1 MKRIVVLLLIA
12 ALAVGLLAPMTASAA
27 KSGGWEINTKVG
39 NYLTKAEKA
48 VFAKATDKLEGVSYT
63 PVYTIAK
70 QTVSGTNYAFFCQ
83 AKVVLP
89 KATPTWK
96 IVIVNVDTE
105 GEVKILAVNNF
116 NYKKIK
122 TRNSAYKSNL
132 IGGWVYNGKTS
143 SSKGLPS
150 AAKKAFK
157 QATEG
162 YVGVTF
168 TPLALLGTQVVS
180 GKNYM
185 FLCRGVA
192 ADISGT
198 ASLYEVVVY
207 QNANGKSKITGCEI
221 INMPKYL
228 QVK

>member
-1 MKRIVVLLLIA
+1 MKKIVVLLLIA
-12 ALAVGLLAPMTASAA
+12 ALAVGLMAPLTASAA

-48 VFAKATDKLEGVSYT
+48 VFTKATDKLEGVSYT

-96 IVIVNVDTE
+96 IVIANVDTE

-116 NYKKIK
+116 NYKNIK
-122 TRNSAYKSNL
+122 TRNSAYKSTP
-132 IGGWVYNGKTS
+132 IGGWNYTS
-143 SSKGLPS
+143 KAVSSKGVPS

-157 QATEG
+157 KATEG

-180 GKNYM
+180 GKNYK

-207 QNANGKSKITGCEI
+207 QDATGKCKITECEI
-221 INMPKYL
+221 INIPKYL
-228 QVK
+228 KY